1 MWYHVLSG
9 GKVFYVLPPTENNY
23 AAFEAWSRSAHQSS
37 TLLPEFV
44 GGASTLERIEL
55 SAGDTLIIPG
65 GWIHAVLTP
74 RDSVVFGGNFLHGG
88 STAVNTMLRVARLED
103 ALGVPQEARFPLY
116 RPMLW
121 YATMRYAD
129 ALQMERAACARDASL
144 AARTAAAIDGSRA
157 TAWLARR
164 TRRSKRARTRPARF
178 TAAAG

>member
-88 STAVNTMLRVARLED
+88 STAVDTMLRVARLED
-103 ALGVPQEARFPLY
+103 ALGVPAEARFPLPKLGW
-116 RPMLW
+116 R
-121 YATMRYAD
+121 
-129 ALQMERAACARDASL
+129 
-144 AARTAAAIDGSRA
+144 
-157 TAWLARR
+157 
-164 TRRSKRARTRPARF
+164 
-178 TAAAG
+178 